1 MPSSPTGYPDMI
13 KEMLYRDIF
22 LVPLFCGALIQILKV
37 ALYSYAEKR
46 IAAEKLI
53 QSYGLPNLHAA
64 VFASISTVVGIKYG
78 FSSILFSLITTYSVI
93 IIHDTMRL
101 KGEKG
106 KQVDLINRLLLRIDS
121 NLNLSGHGRLRVM
134 QLRPFDVL
142 SGTMLGILG
151 SLLVL

>member
-1 MPSSPTGYPDMI
+1 MI

-22 LVPLFCGALIQILKV
+22 LVPILCGFMIQILKI
-37 ALYSYAEKR
+37 ALYSFAEKR
-46 IAAEKLI
+46 VAAEKFI
-53 QSYGLPNLHAA
+53 QPYGLPNLHSA
-64 VFASISTVVGIKYG
+64 VFGSISTVVGIKYG
-78 FSSILFSLITTYSVI
+78 FSSILFSFVATYSVI

-121 NLNLSGHGRLRVM
+121 NADLSGHGTLRVI

-142 SGTMLGILG
+142 SGTMLGVLC